1 MDGLITTLVG
11 IIGTLSGTL
20 LGWFLNSQSYKLGK
34 TKIYATLIKSI
45 TIPVQMGDDTT
56 TCESTSSQKYL
67 FECVAYNSK
76 QIPVILKNF
85 HIELLTDRHSN
96 PISAPILLPEIS
108 YTEING
114 IKIGAELA
122 LPRQLIMPRT
132 LHEFTFKVNY
142 HNDDIYDIGRLFY
155 DYVERNHEL
164 TWDVVKI
171 TFDSA
176 KALNDTVLI
185 NSGILDICKGF
196 FDDTFKDRIVDVKFP
211 LGCSVPYIENYD
223 DILPYVSKHYDI
235 TADTIKSCSDFSVGG
250 IDFIYKNYTSNY
262 YYYDMSLN
270 GKVLYNC
277 SFYEGISFIGL
288 QCR

>member
-1 MDGLITTLVG
+1 MKQLIQMWYRSQKYGIISKIIKLLEDNTMDGLITTLVG

-142 HNDDIYDIGRLFY
+142 HNDDIYDSRIYLIAYNEKNKRKKFLLY
-155 DYVERNHEL
+155 DGYKTKHNR
-164 TWDVVKI
+164 TR
-171 TFDSA
+171 
-176 KALNDTVLI
+176 KA
-185 NSGILDICKGF
+185 
-196 FDDTFKDRIVDVKFP
+196 
-211 LGCSVPYIENYD
+211 
-223 DILPYVSKHYDI
+223 
-235 TADTIKSCSDFSVGG
+235 
-250 IDFIYKNYTSNY
+250 
-262 YYYDMSLN
+262 
-270 GKVLYNC
+270 
-277 SFYEGISFIGL
+277 
-288 QCR
+288 